1 MASLR
6 LRPDNRSA
14 WPKTRNGCFRGSR
27 SRRSSSCSETRRSA
41 RSCCARSFCGG
52 SGSLRGLGDAV
63 LLGSIHCAGTLRVR
77 EFLSRNA
84 QPYAFVDLDSDADV
98 QELLD
103 RFHVSED
110 DIPVLICRGQR
121 VLRNPTDEEIADV
134 SGSASRSQRTAS
146 STSSSSA
153 RARPDCQP
161 RSMQRPK
168 VSMCS
173 SSRHARPADRRDRA
187 RASRTTWDF
196 RPASPD
202 RSSPAARQGSTVA
215 SGRTRSTWASRAA
228 QFMPAP
234 SSLQPARNI
243 ASRRSTNSAA
253 SRASVSTP
261 LPRSWRRRAEHARR
275 VHMLVRSGG
284 LAATMSRY
292 LIRRIEDHPTIEL
305 HPCTELVDL
314 AGETHLGRRLH
325 RAR

>member
-1 MASLR
+1 M
-6 LRPDNRSA
+6 
-14 WPKTRNGCFRGSR
+14 
-27 SRRSSSCSETRRSA
+27 RRSP
-41 RSCCARSFCGG
+41 
-52 SGSLRGLGDAV
+52 
-63 LLGSIHCAGTLRVR
+63 
-77 EFLSRNA
+77 N
-84 QPYAFVDLDSDADV
+84 
-98 QELLD
+98 
-103 RFHVSED
+103 
-110 DIPVLICRGQR
+110 
-121 VLRNPTDEEIADV
+121 V
-134 SGSASRSQRTAS
+134 SGSTSRSQRTAS